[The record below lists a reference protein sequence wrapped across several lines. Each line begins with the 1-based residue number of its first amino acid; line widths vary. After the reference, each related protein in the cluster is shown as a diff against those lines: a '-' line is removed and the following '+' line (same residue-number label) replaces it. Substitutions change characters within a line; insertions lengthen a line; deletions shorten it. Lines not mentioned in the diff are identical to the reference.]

1 MIGKLVRIQLVLFVA
16 LTLIGVSYVGAR
28 YAGLDDLILGRGYH
42 VTADFADSGGI
53 FETAEVTY
61 RGVGVGRVDK
71 LMPTPS
77 GVEVRL
83 ALEDDAPRI
92 PADTV
97 AVVANR
103 SAIGEQYIDLQPRRD
118 GAPYL
123 DDGATIARRDTKTPI
138 ATTKLLLDLDRL
150 VNSVGKEDLTTVIDE
165 LGDAFWGTGEDLS
178 RIVDS
183 GNALIESADD
193 NLEQTIALIE
203 DGSTVLK
210 TQRESGGA
218 IKSFSRDLA
227 NLSDT
232 LVASDPKLRQVLD
245 SGILTAHEVSALL
258 DENASDVPVLLKNL
272 TTAGQIV
279 RVRTKNLQQ
288 ILIIY
293 PYVVRGGY
301 TVIDK
306 DPLTGH
312 YTAHFG
318 LQLSLGPA
326 SCRKG
331 YEGTSK
337 RTPEETQD
345 KSANTSAACKDEKT
359 TMRGAQNAPR
369 VDADSPM
376 RSIPGSLG
384 SLGGQQ
390 KAFGEDSWKWLLVG
404 PTAR

>member
-210 TQRESGGA
+210 TQRESGGVATAKKVPWIRSAGRPTSIATPAEARAPSRKPAATLPVACVTWKLSTAPAAA
-218 IKSFSRDLA
+218 IVNCPSES
-227 NLSDT
+227 
-232 LVASDPKLRQVLD
+232 
-245 SGILTAHEVSALL
+245 
-258 DENASDVPVLLKNL
+258 
-272 TTAGQIV
+272 
-279 RVRTKNLQQ
+279 
-288 ILIIY
+288 
-293 PYVVRGGY
+293 
-301 TVIDK
+301 
-306 DPLTGH
+306 
-312 YTAHFG
+312 
-318 LQLSLGPA
+318 
-326 SCRKG
+326 
-331 YEGTSK
+331 
-337 RTPEETQD
+337 
-345 KSANTSAACKDEKT
+345 
-359 TMRGAQNAPR
+359 
-369 VDADSPM
+369 
-376 RSIPGSLG
+376 
-384 SLGGQQ
+384 
-390 KAFGEDSWKWLLVG
+390 
-404 PTAR
+404 